1 MVNGGQHFMALTFK
15 SRGRMPR
22 KRFVC
27 KQLFYNFLL
36 DFLHQKQPKIN
47 TATLQ
52 NLILCRL
59 FVPNGSIAKQ
69 RLNSNKSLEKKDKIK
84 LYLTSDLSY
93 SCRRERGRGR
103 QQCRLLRLHTKQGF
117 FGFANLHIF
126 QVNSHILLYQVA
138 DSIEFHA
145 LKTFKTLL

>member
-1 MVNGGQHFMALTFK
+1 MANGGQHFMALTFK
-15 SRGRMPR
+15 SRSRMPR

-27 KQLFYNFLL
+27 NQLFYNFLL

-59 FVPNGSIAKQ
+59 FVPNGSFAKQ

-93 SCRRERGRGR
+93 SCRRERGATAMPLAKVAYEIGIFR
-103 QQCRLLRLHTKQGF
+103 
-117 FGFANLHIF
+117 FGKFTYF
-126 QVNSHILLYQVA
+126 PS
-138 DSIEFHA
+138 
-145 LKTFKTLL
+145 